1 MRNEESARPGALAGV
16 VKSLPPTLICTLI
29 NPLRKKSSH
38 CVRITRPLATA
49 SWLLQNFEFTLA
61 QSTSTTS
68 FPDRITTCNCTPPSF
83 LSQEGSTQA
92 YYSAL
97 PPLIF
102 FLTVLL
108 QHHASGF
115 WSSKSMFFKET
126 PSKNLPKKKKS
137 TKIINAHSPMRRLRD
152 I

>member
-1 MRNEESARPGALAGV
+1 MHTYKPITKKI
-16 VKSLPPTLICTLI
+16 KSLCTHNSTSGNGI
-29 NPLRKKSSH
+29 MVTSELR
-38 CVRITRPLATA
+38 V
-49 SWLLQNFEFTLA
+49 TLA

-126 PSKNLPKKKKS
+126 PSKTSQKKKRS

-152 I
+152 ITTTKKGPL